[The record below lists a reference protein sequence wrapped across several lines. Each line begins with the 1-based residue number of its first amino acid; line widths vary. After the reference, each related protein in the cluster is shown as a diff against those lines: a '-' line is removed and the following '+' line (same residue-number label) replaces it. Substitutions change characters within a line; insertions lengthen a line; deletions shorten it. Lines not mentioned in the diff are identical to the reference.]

1 MRFRSVA
8 LVAAIAL
15 PLVAATAIVV
25 GTHVDADL
33 ENNNSVFTS
42 RSDGLRMIIPR
53 GWRPTDQPSYPGLLL
68 WMMRSQPEGQIA
80 LTAEAFTHDLYCSWP
95 VACRTSHDPLPTK
108 YACALRERLA
118 QQHFRVG
125 PSQPGPKE
133 NDLAGL
139 PSVWFEFDDGKHFL
153 RQAIA
158 MTAERAISLVLTTT
172 SNDARSAHGRA
183 FEQAL
188 RTLQLLSQPTQ
199 AADDAATVDTPDL
212 DAVPGDAAT
221 TLTDATVVDGGVMFE
236 SAPAPKIN
244 PVGPCL

>member
-1 MRFRSVA
+1 MRLRSVA

-15 PLVAATAIVV
+15 PLVAAIAIVV
-25 GTHVDADL
+25 GTRVDADL

-42 RSDGLRMIIPR
+42 RGGLRLIVPR
-53 GWRPTDQPSYPGLLL
+53 GWRASDQPSYPGVVL

-80 LTAEAFTHDLYCSWP
+80 LTAETFTHDLYCSWP

-108 YACALRERLA
+108 YACAIRARLA
-118 QQHFRVG
+118 QEHFRVG
-125 PSQPGPKE
+125 PTQPGPKE
-133 NDLAGL
+133 NESVGL

-153 RQAIA
+153 RQAVA
-158 MTAERAISLVLTTT
+158 MTADHAYSLVLTTT
-172 SNDARSAHGRA
+172 TNDARSAHGRA

-188 RTLQLLSQPTQ
+188 RTLQVLSPSST
-199 AADDAATVDTPDL
+199 APDDAAAPDTAPL
-212 DAVPGDAAT
+212 DGAPSDAAT
-221 TLTDATVVDGGVMFE
+221 ALTDATAVDGGVMFE